1 MSMGSTVIVEVITVG
16 FCCAVPSNV
25 ASLVTLKA
33 LNQSLLNNVIH
44 PILIWLIDLGNNGRR
59 NGSFHRELIF
69 ISVFHLLRYLNLRFS
84 QDLPE
89 SNC

>member
-1 MSMGSTVIVEVITVG
+1 MGSTVIVEVITVG
-16 FCCAVPSNV
+16 FCCAVLSNV

-44 PILIWLIDLGNNGRR
+44 PILIWLIDLGNNGRC
-59 NGSFHRELIF
+59 NGSFQLIF